1 EHQLQV
7 PGLVVRRND
16 DGEPH
21 EGLQVRAVPA
31 GRRRSP
37 GARSS
42 SPPRTGVGS
51 YPCSRGRALHA
62 RRTGAPCVESRM
74 AGRAR
79 RNTPAAPREPA
90 SSARSM
96 SSFLTSGIGPSASTE
111 SSRRIVRTSTV
122 PEPPGRPCRWR
133 RRPRAAPFRSRAR
146 PRRPRPAR
154 SRGRAARPAS
164 ATAGCDGIEAS
175 CPVVAAPRRA
185 TRVGSLALDVAGI
198 ILTRPGRGAPPRAPA
213 GPMLDPR
220 SEPRARGME
229 EDRWPPGAGPARGR
243 RMGIAVIGR
252 SRRWD
257 GERWTHRALLRA
269 GHVATLVDDRRAFRA
284 LDRRGAGAWVRARIE
299 AFGPARSILARAIGG
314 PADVPREPCAAVP
327 SLMWPRDLRI
337 PPDPA
342 TLERA
347 ACVDTTFLTA
357 GGHAPLLEAVGAR
370 RASCLPDGV
379 EPMVDRPAAPH
390 PEYACDIAFI
400 GATGEEDR
408 VA

>member
-1 EHQLQV
+1 
-7 PGLVVRRND
+7 
-16 DGEPH
+16 
-21 EGLQVRAVPA
+21 
-31 GRRRSP
+31 
-37 GARSS
+37 
-42 SPPRTGVGS
+42 
-51 YPCSRGRALHA
+51 
-62 RRTGAPCVESRM
+62 
-74 AGRAR
+74 
-79 RNTPAAPREPA
+79 
-90 SSARSM
+90 
-96 SSFLTSGIGPSASTE
+96 
-111 SSRRIVRTSTV
+111 
-122 PEPPGRPCRWR
+122 
-133 RRPRAAPFRSRAR
+133 
-146 PRRPRPAR
+146 
-154 SRGRAARPAS
+154 
-164 ATAGCDGIEAS
+164 
-175 CPVVAAPRRA
+175 
-185 TRVGSLALDVAGI
+185 
-198 ILTRPGRGAPPRAPA
+198 
-213 GPMLDPR
+213 
-220 SEPRARGME
+220 ME

-299 AFGPARSILARAIGG
+299 AFGPARSIVARAIGV

-327 SLMWPRDLRI
+327 SLMWSRDLRI

-408 VA
+408 VAFPGRVARSFRVRTWGNGRESVGGEPGWMGRPAYGIERYVAEDAARDRIRAAGRALVLAHHPLDHRIRSLVTGAPFQNPLVEPAA